1 MIPWVAR
8 LFVIEHYRGKDFA
21 VPLPVPLPVP
31 RGGTAGESGEGDGS
45 LAGGG
50 GGEGG
55 GEGGGGSGVRRVK
68 GGFMTLCGGGCTEGE
83 GVSEGMTEEEKA
95 EEEAECW
102 ATFHRWRAH
111 VMALPAVRATLADE
125 EALLETYQRYANGT
139 AASKV
144 AEAVRRGKSA
154 HEHD

>member
-1 MIPWVAR
+1 
-8 LFVIEHYRGKDFA
+8 
-21 VPLPVPLPVP
+21 
-31 RGGTAGESGEGDGS
+31 
-45 LAGGG
+45 
-50 GGEGG
+50 
-55 GEGGGGSGVRRVK
+55 
-68 GGFMTLCGGGCTEGE
+68 MTLCGGGGTVGE
-83 GVSEGMTEEEKA
+83 AVSEDMTEEEKA
-95 EEEAECW
+95 EEKAAEKAAEEEEEAECW